1 MTRQRMFSGQK
12 IALLLVGIFIYTFAH
27 AIPARRGIW
36 RHITL
41 ADGTEVTAELRG
53 DEHGRF
59 WMDREGNAYM
69 ENELGTL
76 VKMTK
81 EEALATLAQNRQQLE
96 SSKVGSPMKA
106 PRRVNG
112 IPTDKSIFS
121 YYVYTSTFDMVT
133 TDYKSLEAVGV
144 TPDIVVPYDAQAL
157 ADGKD
162 PQLEAALRYL
172 RSNN

>member
-1 MTRQRMFSGQK
+1 MVKSLPNGKLIGEQTYGATCAIFASSTDNHNLTYSGC
-12 IALLLVGIFIYTFAH
+12 F
-27 AIPARRGIW
+27 
-36 RHITL
+36 
-41 ADGTEVTAELRG
+41 G
-53 DEHGRF
+53 D
-59 WMDREGNAYM
+59 
-69 ENELGTL
+69 
-76 VKMTK
+76 
-81 EEALATLAQNRQQLE
+81 QNMNY
-96 SSKVGSPMKA
+96 SVNPKA
-106 PRRVNG
+106 KG
-112 IPTDKSIFS
+112 EPTDKSIFS